1 MIMKVKYIYHSGF
14 TIETDDYFLVFDY
27 YRGDIELKNKK
38 TIVFSTHKHHDHFNP
53 AVLEWQIDNPDIVY
67 VLDSGIE
74 VEPNENIYKIA
85 PYEELKIHDITIKAF
100 GSTDLG
106 VSLLI
111 NVEGKNIFHAGDLNW
126 WHWEEDFPEDQLK
139 EEKDFKNEIA
149 KISGNNID
157 VAFFPVEPRLDD
169 NFYLGAEYFIKE
181 LKPNVLF
188 PMHFGDK
195 YEVVS
200 KLINKIDNKNVN
212 IVKITK
218 KNEVF
223 EI

>member
-1 MIMKVKYIYHSGF
+1 MKVEYIYHSGF
-14 TIETDDYFLVFDY
+14 TIETNNYFLVFDY
-27 YRGDIELKNKK
+27 YIGDISLKDKK

-53 AVLEWQIDNPDIVY
+53 KILKWQKDNPSISY

-74 VEPNENIYKIA
+74 VESSKNIHKIDPYK
-85 PYEELKIHDITIKAF
+85 ELRIHDVVIKSF

-111 NVEGKNIFHAGDLNW
+111 NVEGKNIFFAGDLNW
-126 WHWEEDFPEDQLK
+126 WHWEEDYPEDQFK
-139 EEKDFKNEIA
+139 EERDFKDEIA
-149 KISGNNID
+149 KVKGNHID
-157 VAFFPVEPRLDD
+157 VAFFPVEPRLED
-169 NFYLGAEYFIKE
+169 NFYLGPKYFIKE
-181 LKPNVLF
+181 LRPKVFF

-195 YEVVS
+195 YNIIP
-200 KLINKIDNKNVN
+200 KLINKIGDKDVD
-212 IVKITK
+212 IVEIKH